1 MSFVKGN
8 IQPCKLSPATRI
20 LFHWA
25 HKVKSDEIPSV
36 YLFVCLFV
44 PLSRVFL
51 QKHIEEFLDFLH
63 EVRLLSVTGIKLK

>member
-25 HKVKSDEIPSV
+25 HKVESDEIPSV
-36 YLFVCLFV
+36 YLFICLFV
-44 PLSRVFL
+44 PLSFFL

-63 EVRLLSVTGIKLK
+63 EVRVLSVKGIKLK